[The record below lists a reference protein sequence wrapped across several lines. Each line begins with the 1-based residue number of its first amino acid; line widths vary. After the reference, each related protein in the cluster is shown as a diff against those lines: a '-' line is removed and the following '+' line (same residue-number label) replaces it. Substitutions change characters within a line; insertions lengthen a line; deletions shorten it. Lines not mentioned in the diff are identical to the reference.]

1 MTRYYRVKEGDIF
14 FSQNNGVYY
23 QVLGKGDKLFEVRT
37 WCDGEDGEIDAESI
51 STGHI
56 TEQELKALIKEE
68 TGLNYEIEWEE
79 SEDDR
84 I

>member
-1 MTRYYRVKEGDIF
+1 MARYYRVKHGDIF
-14 FSQNNGVYY
+14 FSQNNGYY
-23 QVLGKGDKLFEVRT
+23 YEILDKGDKLFEART
-37 WCDGEDGEIDAESI
+37 WYDGEDGEIDAESV

-68 TGLNYEIEWEE
+68 TGLNYEIIWEE